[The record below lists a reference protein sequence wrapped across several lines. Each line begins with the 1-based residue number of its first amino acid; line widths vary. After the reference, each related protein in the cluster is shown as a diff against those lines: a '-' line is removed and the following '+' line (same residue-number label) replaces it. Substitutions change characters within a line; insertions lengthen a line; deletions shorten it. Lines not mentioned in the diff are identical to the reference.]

1 MQIRVDELNEW
12 IEALDSIDG
21 EVRRAAAER
30 IRALGEVAAAALH
43 AAARTLTPRR
53 CWQALSLLQ
62 EMGDTRWQV
71 DLGMFLA
78 SRNPLLGQTALKGV
92 DIRRPDHIAL
102 LLDALPEA
110 HHMVQPHI
118 ILLLGRSGDP
128 RAVAPLLRYL
138 RETEHE
144 TIRYNLIEA
153 LGLLGDPQAVDAI
166 RGFRDDPNH
175 HVRERV
181 QKALERLG
189 AA

>member
-30 IRALGEVAAAALH
+30 IRALGEAAAAALH
-43 AAARTLTPRR
+43 TAACTLTPRR
-53 CWQALSLLQ
+53 CWQALALLQ
-62 EMGDTRWQV
+62 EIGDTRWQV
-71 DLGMFLA
+71 DLGTFLA

-92 DIRRPDHIAL
+92 DIRRPEHIAL
-102 LLDALPEA
+102 LLDVLPHA

-118 ILLLGRSGDP
+118 ILMLGRSGDH

-138 RETEHE
+138 VETEHE

-153 LGLLGDPQAVDAI
+153 LGLLGDPQAADAI
-166 RGFRDDPNH
+166 RSFSDDPNH

-181 QKALERLG
+181 HKALARLG

>member
-1 MQIRVDELNEW
+1 MQIRVDGLNEW

-30 IRALGEVAAAALH
+30 IRAMGGAATAALH
-43 AAARTLTPRR
+43 AAAHTLTPRR

-62 EMGDTRWQV
+62 ETGDTRWQA
-71 DLGMFLA
+71 DLGTFLE

-92 DIRRPDHIAL
+92 DIRLPEHITL
-102 LLDALPEA
+102 LLDALPRA

-118 ILLLGRSGDP
+118 ILLLGRSADR

-166 RGFRDDPNH
+166 RTFSDDPNH

-181 QKALERLG
+181 QKALKRLG
-189 AA
+189 TA